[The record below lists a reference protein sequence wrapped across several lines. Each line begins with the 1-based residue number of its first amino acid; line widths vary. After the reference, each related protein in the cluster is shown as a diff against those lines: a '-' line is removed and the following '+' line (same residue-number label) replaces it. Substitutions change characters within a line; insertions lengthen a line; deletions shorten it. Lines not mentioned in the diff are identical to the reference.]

1 MKKTQHS
8 TVAIRQNSRVSFC
21 SQKALEING
30 QTFTPDPYNAYIEFF
45 LSHAFPVV
53 TCDNTAIHP
62 QVVANSYLTMRGKVF
77 DLAHIIRAYNPEE
90 NARDRVLGTI
100 MEVEFV
106 LADDRLAD
114 ARNLK
119 VQNDK
124 TKAPGIRA
132 VAVMHKQL
140 EGVKQIL
147 SRYADRSVR
156 WTVSMEQDYFEE
168 DSGFLVKGKKGVEE
182 FLDATPDDLA
192 KLGYVYVPFPSAP
205 SGLLDCFNPQ
215 ESRIE
220 QPFLKQPVVILF
232 GGLDNAIFYKGAGLT
247 PEGKEE
253 EARVSQMLASKP
265 VMLPVENSLFSP
277 LEDTLALGKAIGK
290 TGKQSGIN

>member
-1 MKKTQHS
+1 MSAKHS
-8 TVAIRQNSRVSFC
+8 RFAELAARVSFC
-21 SQKALEING
+21 SEKTIEING
-30 QTFTPDPYNAYIEFF
+30 RTFAPDPYNAYIEFF

-62 QVVANSYLTMRGKVF
+62 QVVANSYHTMRGKVF
-77 DLAHIIRAYNPEE
+77 DLAHIIRAYNPQE

-100 MEVEFV
+100 MEVEFPETP
-106 LADDRLAD
+106 AGGW
-114 ARNLK
+114 K
-119 VQNDK
+119 VQADK

-168 DSGFLVKGKKGVEE
+168 DSGFLVKGKKGVEA
-182 FLDATPDDLA
+182 FAQSTPEDLA
-192 KLGYVYVPFPSAP
+192 TLGYVYVPFIAAP
-205 SGLLDCFNPQ
+205 RGLIECFNGE
-215 ESRIE
+215 ESRVE
-220 QPFLKQPVVILF
+220 KQFQGQSVIILF
-232 GGLDNAIFYKGAGLT
+232 GGLNNALFYKGAGLT

-253 EARVSQMLASKP
+253 EARVSQMLASRTGGKR
-265 VMLPVENSLFSP
+265 LNTLLLEP
-277 LEDTLALGKAIGK
+277 LDSTIELGNAISWHFKK
-290 TGKQSGIN
+290 TI

>member
-1 MKKTQHS
+1 MKKENRSHFWEIT
-8 TVAIRQNSRVSFC
+8 SRVAFC
-21 SQKALEING
+21 SERVIEING
-30 QTFTPDPYNAYIEFF
+30 RTFTPDPYNAYVEFF

-62 QVVANSYLTMRGKVF
+62 QVVANSYHTMRGKVF

-100 MEVEFV
+100 MEVEFPPMP
-106 LADDRLAD
+106 AGGW
-114 ARNLK
+114 K
-119 VQNDK
+119 VQGNK

-168 DSGFLVKGKKGVEE
+168 DSGFLVKGRKGVEE
-182 FLDATPDDLA
+182 FADATPDDLA
-192 KLGYVYVPFPSAP
+192 RLGYVYAPFTDAP
-205 SGLLDCFNPQ
+205 RGLLDCFNPQ
-215 ESRIE
+215 ESRME
-220 QPFLKQPVVILF
+220 QPFLKQPAIILF
-232 GGLDNAIFYKGAGLT
+232 
-247 PEGKEE
+247 
-253 EARVSQMLASKP
+253 VSVTRS
-265 VMLPVENSLFSP
+265 
-277 LEDTLALGKAIGK
+277 T
-290 TGKQSGIN
+290 T